1 MSMATYAK
9 YSPIKYSSAFSSNVP
24 RDLKPR
30 STTAEWVGPGAYPG
44 VEKLPVSPFGKFNI
58 NERGL
63 GHKIEQNDTR
73 EVGTGFK
80 FFSEEN
86 SAGIQFKLAG
96 IERDSRAKLL
106 ITKLY
111 PRLATKVYRSK
122 ITGKASVTS
131 TKI

>member
-1 MSMATYAK
+1 MATYAK

-24 RDLKPR
+24 RGFKPR
-30 STTAEWVGPGAYPG
+30 PTTAEWVGPGAYPG
-44 VEKLPVSPFGKFNI
+44 VEKLPVSPFGKFDV

-63 GHKIEQNDTR
+63 GKKIEQYDTR

-106 ITKLY
+106 MTKIY
-111 PRLATKVYRSK
+111 PRLATKVYR
-122 ITGKASVTS
+122 GKRSGLQSGTS
-131 TKI
+131 TKL